1 MLAPMTEERRSR
13 TKPTEDRQLL
23 RSAPYAD
30 ASFLDTDA
38 WRALRIQ
45 GEVIEGF
52 DTLARLGIAVSIFGS
67 ARTRPDDATY
77 GTAEELGGR
86 LARKGITVITGGG
99 PGIMEAA
106 NKGAAQAGGVS
117 VGLGIE
123 LPHEQRINEYCNIAV
138 NFRYFFARKLMF
150 VKYAQAFVIFPG
162 GYGTFDELFES
173 LVLVQTGKIDHF
185 PVILWGR
192 SYWTPLIQWMST
204 TVLEHGMVSVDDL
217 KLFRITEDLDEVVA
231 WIEESFVEADAADR
245 AAGESPVGRH
255 MAEAAQE
262 RQDQTT
268 KRPE

>member
-1 MLAPMTEERRSR
+1 MTQERRPK
-13 TKPTEDRQLL
+13 TKPTEDRKLL

-52 DTLARLGIAVSIFGS
+52 DSLARLGIAVSIFGS
-67 ARTRPDDATY
+67 ARTHPDDPFYA
-77 GTAEELGGR
+77 TAEQLAAR

-106 NKGAAQAGGVS
+106 NKGAAEAGGVS

-123 LPHEQRINEYCNIAV
+123 LPHEQSINQYCNIAL

-185 PVILWGR
+185 PIVLWGHE
-192 SYWTPLIQWMST
+192 YWQPLIDWLSG
-204 TVLEHGMVSVDDL
+204 VVIEHGMIAPDDL
-217 KLFRITEDLDEVVA
+217 RLFRITEDLDEAVA
-231 WIEESFVEADAADR
+231 WIERSFVEADEAAR
-245 AAGESPVGRH
+245 AAEASPIGREG
-255 MAEAAQE
+255 AEAAQE
-262 RQDQTT
+262 RQDQVHR
-268 KRPE
+268 RPE